1 MADTP
6 SSIPFQLDFDELL
19 SEFAA
24 ETARAVKRAIVA
36 EAHVRARDGV
46 ITQLEQQLRDLH
58 NDKAA
63 REALDEAFADG
74 EELRAEKGD

>member
-6 SSIPFQLDFDELL
+6 SSIPFQLDIEELL
-19 SEFAA
+19 VEFAA
-24 ETARAVKRAIVA
+24 ENARAVRRALVA